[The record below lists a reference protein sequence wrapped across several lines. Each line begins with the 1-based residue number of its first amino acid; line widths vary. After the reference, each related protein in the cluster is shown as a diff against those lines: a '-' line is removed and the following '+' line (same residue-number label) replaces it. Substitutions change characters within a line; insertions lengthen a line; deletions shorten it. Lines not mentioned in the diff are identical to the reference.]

1 MIGEELIQVL
11 REALCHAGHFVRV
24 DLVKNAQGALVL
36 NRFFVATRWMQE
48 QYKLFGKVTLL
59 DSSYG
64 KNRELMPIQG
74 FIGLTSERHLTIFG
88 FASTRSETK
97 YDFEWLFETFSLCYQ
112 TLSRTWITDGDE
124 KIYESLSVVAK
135 RHCVT
140 IAHLLC
146 IWHLFR
152 CIERNF
158 AAFDS
163 TALKSC
169 FFTCRAAT
177 TESEF

>member
-1 MIGEELIQVL
+1 M
-11 REALCHAGHFVRV
+11 
-24 DLVKNAQGALVL
+24 
-36 NRFFVATRWMQE
+36 
-48 QYKLFGKVTLL
+48 
-59 DSSYG
+59 
-64 KNRELMPIQG
+64 
-74 FIGLTSERHLTIFG
+74 
-88 FASTRSETK
+88 
-97 YDFEWLFETFSLCYQ
+97 FEKACYN

-124 KIYESLSVVAK
+124 KIYESLRVIAD
-135 RHCVT
+135 RYAVT
-140 IAHLLC
+140 VAHLLC